1 MEGAA
6 EGEFSQSAQSVLP
19 KRNAS
24 KQSSHA
30 LKFHVGDSVIVYPK
44 KELGIVCRTANE
56 KGEIGVQIRREKR
69 MVSHKRLQLK
79 TPADQL
85 YPEDY
90 DFSIVFDSVEN
101 RKARH
106 QMEKRHEPGLEIR
119 LEEF

>member
-1 MEGAA
+1 MLQRAFEEAYRNRPANTTAPPDASFLEGAA

-19 KRNAS
+19 KRNVP

-69 MVSHKRLQLK
+69 MVS
-79 TPADQL
+79 TNGC
-85 YPEDY
+85 
-90 DFSIVFDSVEN
+90 S
-101 RKARH
+101 
-106 QMEKRHEPGLEIR
+106 
-119 LEEF
+119 